1 MIRYKID
8 IVKALKDAGYK
19 PQFIRDN
26 NIFGQSTM
34 TKFNNN
40 DTNITLKN
48 INTICQILNCQPSDL
63 IEFIPDSYT
72 DKPIIKPDI

>member
-1 MIRYKID
+1 MIKYKID
-8 IVKALKDAGYK
+8 IVQALKDAGYK
-19 PQFIRDN
+19 PIFIKEN
-26 NIFGQSTM
+26 KIISEKTM
-34 TKFNNN
+34 TKFRNG

-48 INTICQILNCQPSDL
+48 INIVCQILNCQPSDL

>member
-8 IVKALKDAGYK
+8 IISALKKAGYK

-34 TKFNNN
+34 TKFNKS

-48 INTICQILNCQPSDL
+48 IDVLCQILNCQPSDL
-63 IEFIPDSYT
+63 IEYIPDTYT
-72 DKPIIKPDI
+72 DKHIIKPDI